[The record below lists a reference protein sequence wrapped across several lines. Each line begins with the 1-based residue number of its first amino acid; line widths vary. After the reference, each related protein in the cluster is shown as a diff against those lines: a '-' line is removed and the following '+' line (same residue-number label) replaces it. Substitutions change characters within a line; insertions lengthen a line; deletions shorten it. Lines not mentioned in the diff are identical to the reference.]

1 MSLNWMIL
9 CGKLINGLCKIVTK
23 SQVITK
29 FNVTKSRLHCTNI
42 PRKMMIYT
50 QKSDDLLLK
59 KDQYCFVACIGIR
72 LTMNIFLQNLHQKLA
87 GWLKWKDKNFSSMTI
102 GKAYYIDDQTKY
114 ILIQQGC
121 VAQIG
126 KTHRHT
132 NK

>member
-1 MSLNWMIL
+1 M
-9 CGKLINGLCKIVTK
+9 
-23 SQVITK
+23 
-29 FNVTKSRLHCTNI
+29 HCTNI

-50 QKSDDLLLK
+50 QKSDDLLLIK
-59 KDQYCFVACIGIR
+59 VQYCFVAACIGIR
-72 LTMNIFLQNLHQKLA
+72 LAMNIFLQNLHQKLA

>member
-1 MSLNWMIL
+1 
-9 CGKLINGLCKIVTK
+9 
-23 SQVITK
+23 
-29 FNVTKSRLHCTNI
+29 
-42 PRKMMIYT
+42 MIYT
-50 QKSDDLLLK
+50 QKSDDLLLEK
-59 KDQYCFVACIGIR
+59 EQYCFVAACIGIR
-72 LTMNIFLQNLHQKLA
+72 LAMNIFLQNLHQKLA

-132 NK
+132 NKYTDRQTDMANAVTQVEENNSILFRKQFLV